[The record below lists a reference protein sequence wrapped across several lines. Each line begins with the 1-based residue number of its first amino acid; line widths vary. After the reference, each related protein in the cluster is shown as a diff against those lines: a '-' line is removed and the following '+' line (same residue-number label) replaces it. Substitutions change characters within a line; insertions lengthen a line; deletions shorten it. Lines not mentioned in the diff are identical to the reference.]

1 MSDNILKVE
10 REFELLWQAKQ
21 KGIDEEVI
29 SYAKQIQR
37 QLSVD
42 GDIAEWLDCLQMAY
56 NEIVQAT

>member
-1 MSDNILKVE
+1 MSENILKVE

-37 QLSVD
+37 QLSGD

>member
-1 MSDNILKVE
+1 MSENILKVE